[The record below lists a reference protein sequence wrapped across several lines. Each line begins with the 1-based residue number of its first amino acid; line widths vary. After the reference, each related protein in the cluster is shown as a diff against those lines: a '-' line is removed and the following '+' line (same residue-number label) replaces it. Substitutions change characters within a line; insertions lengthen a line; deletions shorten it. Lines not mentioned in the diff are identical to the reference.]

1 LVLMISPRRIAI
13 GGGVMGQTRLLPM
26 IREQTCHWLRGYI
39 DRPEIM
45 SAVNDYIVS
54 PGLGPRA
61 GVLGAL
67 ALAMCAATQ
76 ASEG

>member
-1 LVLMISPRRIAI
+1 
-13 GGGVMGQTRLLPM
+13 LPM

-39 DRPEIM
+39 NRHEIM
-45 SAVNDYIVS
+45 TAVNDYIVS

-67 ALAMCAATQ
+67 ALAMCAATPVG
-76 ASEG
+76 EG